1 MSTRRKI
8 IPIILLGLSLVGC
21 STVAETGRSQFILFS
36 ESEMARMGVDA
47 YAEAIGPYREIT
59 SGADA
64 EMVQRLGR
72 RLAAASGRNFDWEF
86 KLLDAPD
93 VVNAFALPGGK
104 VAIYSGILEVAG
116 SEDALAAVVGHEI
129 AHATSHHGNERMSQN
144 FAANLGL
151 ALGSSALEL
160 SSMSDE
166 DKGYAIAAIGGVTQF
181 GILLPYSRTHESEAD
196 EIGLRFLI
204 RAGYDPYQAP
214 LFWER
219 MADSSGDR
227 PPEFL
232 STHPDPARR
241 AARLRELI
249 PKIQRE
255 EGVRR

>member
-1 MSTRRKI
+1 MSTHRRTL
-8 IPIILLGLSLVGC
+8 PILILGLTLAAC
-21 STVAETGRSQFILFS
+21 STVAETGRSQFIMFS
-36 ESEMARMGVDA
+36 ESEMARMGIDA
-47 YAEAIGPYREIT
+47 YAEATKPYREIT

-72 RLAAASGRNFDWEF
+72 RLAAASGRNLDWEF

-93 VVNAFALPGGK
+93 TINAFALPGGK
-104 VAIYSGILEVAG
+104 VAIYSGILTVAG

-129 AHATSHHGNERMSQN
+129 AHATSHHGNERMSQT

-151 ALGSSALEL
+151 AVGATALEL
-160 SSMSDE
+160 GSMSDE
-166 DKGYAIAAIGGVTQF
+166 DKGYAIAALGGIAQF
-181 GILLPYSRTHESEAD
+181 GVLLPYSRTHESEAD
-196 EIGLRFLI
+196 AIGLRFLI

-219 MADSSGDR
+219 MAQSSASR

-249 PKIQRE
+249 PKIQAE
-255 EGVRR
+255 EDARR

>member
-1 MSTRRKI
+1 MPTRRI
-8 IPIILLGLSLVGC
+8 CNLLLLLGLALPAC
-21 STVAETGRSQFILFS
+21 NTVAETGRSQLILFS
-36 ESEMARMGVDA
+36 ETEMAKMGIDA
-47 YAEAIGPYREIT
+47 YAQAIESYSEIT

-72 RLAAASGRNFDWEF
+72 RLAAASRRNFDWEF

-93 VVNAFALPGGK
+93 TVNAFALPGGK
-104 VAIYSGILEVAG
+104 VAIYSGILKVAG

-129 AHATSHHGNERMSQN
+129 AHATSHHGNERMSQSML
-144 FAANLGL
+144 ANLGL

-160 SSMSDE
+160 SEMSEQDR
-166 DKGYAIAAIGGVTQF
+166 GYAIAAMGGITQL

-219 MADSSGDR
+219 MASTSGDR
-227 PPEFL
+227 PPELL

-249 PKIQRE
+249 PRIQRE
-255 EGVRR
+255 EGVKP